1 MAAEL
6 VRELGEIEELVEE
19 ILIRL
24 LKDESGNL
32 LRSFLVCKPWRDLL
46 AGDGFRRRYG
56 DFHQTPPMLG
66 FFHIWPE
73 PCAEFIPTTDFVA
86 PDLNPR
92 HHYSVED
99 CRHGRVLLRYID
111 EDENIPLLVVWDP
124 MTGSET
130 LLGSLEKLGTGSWSA
145 SVLCAADNCRHGD
158 CQSGPF
164 RVVFVFLHHEE
175 EIATACVYSS
185 ETGSW
190 SSSAVTDVGTFEDEI
205 YFSMPS
211 VLAGDAL
218 YFLLF
223 RGQDVEGCSI
233 LKYDL
238 GTSCLSEIHLSEE
251 IQDAINSPILIASDD
266 GRLGLADLFNFDLS
280 IWWRE
285 VDPDG
290 VASWAERR
298 DIDLETLLP
307 AGDFKISPELVG
319 SIEGTDIIFATT
331 SLGTYEIDLKS
342 LTSPLKMLSSWLN
355 QDPNV
360 KWTILPYVSFYYPP
374 AVDGIVDEESSEDGH
389 GNEEA

>member
-1 MAAEL
+1 MAA
-6 VRELGEIEELVEE
+6 ELGEIEELVEE

-24 LKDESGNL
+24 PKDEPGNL
-32 LRSFLVCKPWRDLL
+32 LRSSLVSKQWHDLL
-46 AGDGFRRRYG
+46 AADGFRRRYG
-56 DFHQTPPMLG
+56 DFHRTPPMLG

-73 PCAEFIPTTDFVA
+73 PCAEFIPTTDFAA
-86 PDLNPR
+86 PDLDPR
-92 HHYSVED
+92 QHYSVED
-99 CRHGRVLLRYID
+99 CRHGRVLVRYID
-111 EDENIPLLVVWDP
+111 EDTNIPLLVVWDP
-124 MTGSET
+124 ITGSET
-130 LLGSLEKLGTGSWSA
+130 LLGSLEKMGTGSWSA

-175 EIATACVYSS
+175 EVATACVYSS
-185 ETGSW
+185 ETASW
-190 SSSAVTDVGTFEDEI
+190 SSLAITDLGMFEEEI
-205 YFSMPS
+205 DCCTPS

-223 RGQDVEGCSI
+223 RDQAFEGCSI

-238 GTSCLSEIHLSEE
+238 GTSCLSEINLSEE
-251 IQDAINSPILIASDD
+251 MQDASNSPILIASDD
-266 GRLGLADLFNFDLS
+266 GLLGLADLFYSDLS

-307 AGDFKISPELVG
+307 AGDFKISPDLVG

-342 LTSPLKMLSSWLN
+342 LTSPLKMLSTWLN
-355 QDPNV
+355 QDLNV

-374 AVDGIVDEESSEDGH
+374 AVAGIVDEESSEDGD
-389 GNEEA
+389 GDEEA

>member
-266 GRLGLADLFNFDLS
+266 GRLGLADLFNFELS

-307 AGDFKISPELVG
+307 TGDFKISPELVG

>member
-6 VRELGEIEELVEE
+6 VQELGEIEELVEE
-19 ILIRL
+19 ILICL
-24 LKDESGNL
+24 PKDEPGNL
-32 LRSFLVCKPWRDLL
+32 FRSSLVFKPWPDLL
-46 AGDGFRRRYG
+46 AGDGFRRLYG
-56 DFHQTPPMLG
+56 DFHRSPPMLG

-73 PCAEFIPTTDFVA
+73 PCAEFIPTTDFDA
-86 PDLNPR
+86 RDLDPQ

-99 CRHGRVLLRYID
+99 CCHGRVLLRYID
-111 EDENIPLLVVWDP
+111 EDENIPLLV
-124 MTGSET
+124 
-130 LLGSLEKLGTGSWSA
+130 KLGTGSWST
-145 SVLCAADNCRHGD
+145 SVLCAADNCRHGDSD

-175 EIATACVYSS
+175 EVAMACVYSS
-185 ETGSW
+185 ETASW
-190 SSSAVTDVGTFEDEI
+190 SSLAITDLGMFEVEI
-205 YFSMPS
+205 DCCTPS

-223 RGQDVEGCSI
+223 RDQAVEGCSI
-233 LKYDL
+233 LKYNL

-251 IQDAINSPILIASDD
+251 MQDAINSPILIASDD
-266 GRLGLADLFNFDLS
+266 GRLGLVDLLNFDLS

-307 AGDFKISPELVG
+307 AGDLKISPELVG
-319 SIEGTDIIFATT
+319 SVEGTDIIFATT

-342 LTSPLKMLSSWLN
+342 LTSPLKMLSSRLN
-355 QDPNV
+355 QDPYV

-374 AVDGIVDEESSEDGH
+374 AVAGIVDEESSKDGH

>member
-6 VRELGEIEELVEE
+6 VLQLGEIEELVEE

-24 LKDESGNL
+24 PKDEQGNI

-56 DFHQTPPMLG
+56 DFHRSPPMLG

-73 PCAEFIPTTDFVA
+73 PCVEFIPTTDFDVR
-86 PDLNPR
+86 DLEPQ
-92 HHYSVED
+92 HHYSMED
-99 CRHGRVLLRYID
+99 CRHGCVLLRYID

-145 SVLCAADNCRHGD
+145 LVLCAADNCRHGD
-158 CQSGPF
+158 SDCQSSPF

-175 EIATACVYSS
+175 EVTTACVYSS
-185 ETGSW
+185 ETASW
-190 SSSAVTDVGTFEDEI
+190 SSLAITDLGMFEEEI
-205 YFSMPS
+205 DCCTPS
-211 VLAGDAL
+211 VLAGDTL

-223 RGQDVEGCSI
+223 RDQAIEGCSI
-233 LKYDL
+233 LKYNL

-251 IQDAINSPILIASDD
+251 MQDAINSPILIASDD
-266 GRLGLADLFNFDLS
+266 GRLGLADL
-280 IWWRE
+280 E

-290 VASWAERR
+290 VASWAEHRE
-298 DIDLETLLP
+298 IDLETLLP
-307 AGDFKISPELVG
+307 DGDFKISPELVG

-342 LTSPLKMLSSWLN
+342 LTSPLKMLSSRLN
-355 QDPNV
+355 QDPYV

-374 AVDGIVDEESSEDGH
+374 AVAGIVDEESSEDGH